1 MKKILVVSLMVL
13 AGLTAVGAEAHEW
26 HRGSYYRGDYY
37 RHDGCRGCGWAP
49 LAAGVIIGAELA
61 RPYPYIVNEPVYVQP
76 QPVFVPQPAL
86 PQPPYGYH
94 YEQIFDSQINAQRI
108 VLVPN

>member
-1 MKKILVVSLMVL
+1 MTKIITSILIAL
-13 AGLTAVGAEAHEW
+13 AGLTAFNADAHGW
-26 HRGSYYRGDYY
+26 PRGGYYRGN
-37 RHDGCRGCGWAP
+37 CWGCGWAP
-49 LAAGVIIGAELA
+49 LTAGVVIGAELA
-61 RPYPYIVNEPVYVQP
+61 RPYPYSTVIVNEPVYVQP

-94 YEQIFDSQINAQRI
+94 YEQIFDPQINTQRI

>member
-1 MKKILVVSLMVL
+1 MKRVFL
-13 AGLTAVGAEAHEW
+13 AGLLAVSALSASAHEW
-26 HRGSYYRGDYY
+26 HHGGYHRERCWS
-37 RHDGCRGCGWAP
+37 CGVAP

-61 RPYPYIVNEPVYVQP
+61 RPYPYIVNEPIYVQP
-76 QPVFVPQPAL
+76 QPVFVPQPTL
-86 PQPPYGYH
+86 PPPPYGYH

>member
-1 MKKILVVSLMVL
+1 MKRILVASLMAL
-13 AGLTAVGAEAHEW
+13 AGLTAVSAEAHEW
-26 HRGSYYRGDYY
+26 HRGGGGYYHGGR
-37 RHDGCRGCGWAP
+37 CWGCGWAP
-49 LAAGVIIGAELA
+49 LAAGVVIGAELA

-76 QPVFVPQPAL
+76 QPLFVPQPAL